1 MSFSSFSFFF
11 FFVLLFL
18 FLTPKLNCVGG
29 LSSSCL
35 SLFPSLEQT
44 CFLFPLLPSL
54 LIFVFWPDQSSAT
67 HINGQ
72 EYWIIWYCKAK
83 VTTYYLN
90 SSSLLVDHAFLTL
103 KTFESID
110 NSHKLTQFC
119 FFFFFF
125 EKLKM
130 ANEMGYLFLVVNTYH
145 YLHIWRTS
153 IIIRALS
160 HNSGS
165 AYKGYLS
172 NWEIQQNTSVP
183 IFKLQNLFLCLDL
196 FLLGFFN
203 EKKGDL
209 NSQVKLDSVILFDD
223 LCEICLF
230 QVWKK
235 HLFLTWSCYN
245 Q

>member
-1 MSFSSFSFFF
+1 MVVLKIWYFVFGFCFEIWLWKQFGLLIPKKSSLCHVLFIFFFFF

-110 NSHKLTQFC
+110 NPHKLTQFC
-119 FFFFFF
+119 FFFFS
-125 EKLKM
+125 LR
-130 ANEMGYLFLVVNTYH
+130 N
-145 YLHIWRTS
+145 
-153 IIIRALS
+153 
-160 HNSGS
+160 
-165 AYKGYLS
+165 
-172 NWEIQQNTSVP
+172 
-183 IFKLQNLFLCLDL
+183 
-196 FLLGFFN
+196 
-203 EKKGDL
+203 
-209 NSQVKLDSVILFDD
+209 
-223 LCEICLF
+223 
-230 QVWKK
+230 
-235 HLFLTWSCYN
+235 
-245 Q
+245 